1 MELQSLNI
9 GAAAHC
15 HGDER
20 PDCPILDELAAPKF
34 TAHAKHDHDAAAKAP
49 RPPAASQGDRASSPE
64 APKAGLFIW
73 PHACEPPYTI
83 PGECK

>member
-34 TAHAKHDHDAAAKAP
+34 TAHAKHGHDAAAKAP
-49 RPPAASQGDRASSPE
+49 RPAVVNRKPGRPRNSPE
-64 APKAGLFIW
+64 TLKAGPFYL
-73 PHACEPPYTI
+73 ATRLRTALYD
-83 PGECK
+83 PG